1 MVNFS
6 VRLKRA
12 VPTRSGDS
20 SEQGMF
26 TARSSVSMDVRCE
39 RCNTDYEFDEDR
51 ITEAGV
57 TVRCTHCDHVFVVKK
72 HSVVVTG
79 PAPSGIKG
87 PSAGGDPPRP
97 SSPPARPRD
106 SAERREWK
114 VRQPNGNLITFKE
127 LTTLQKWI
135 VERKVS
141 RDDEI
146 SLTGESWKRLGNIAE
161 LSSFF
166 QVVDEARRA
175 TRPPDEPT
183 GGRAVERGM
192 TPPTGI
198 PRPERGKPS
207 TPPQAVP
214 PVVISLEE
222 SIERTPAIPEPSAPG
237 ASAAPGSMPFETT
250 DVFGVP
256 SGRGEPSFA
265 LSTPINDL
273 RGEADQAL
281 ATAAGLIGGS
291 RGRWTIGLFVA
302 LLGVVSY
309 LAYRYFVWIPERQS
323 QEQVE
328 AASRDSAARAEQQR
342 LERERA
348 ERERAEQERAARTP
362 AAPTKTAEG
371 ATDAPPKSEAAAP
384 EDKPEAATPLVK
396 GQPDARTRKSTDTVA
411 DPSVPASPLG
421 SRDGGRP
428 RATARTEDSGNFD
441 TFMNQGDRFRE
452 REQPRNALD
461 AYAKA
466 AEMEPNRAE
475 PLAGRGLALLDLGR
489 TAPAIVAFQ
498 QALKLNPRHG
508 LALMGLAEAYRAEGK
523 KDEAI
528 TYYEE
533 YLDALPNGPEAAVAK
548 AAIKAL
554 QE

>member
-1 MVNFS
+1 
-6 VRLKRA
+6 
-12 VPTRSGDS
+12 
-20 SEQGMF
+20 
-26 TARSSVSMDVRCE
+26 MDVRCE
-39 RCNTDYEFDEDR
+39 RCKTEYEFDEDR

-72 HSVVVTG
+72 HSGVVTG
-79 PAPSGIKG
+79 PVPTGIKG
-87 PSAGGDPPRP
+87 PSAAGDLPRP
-97 SSPPARPRD
+97 GSSPTARPRD
-106 SAERREWK
+106 SAERGREWK

-175 TRPPDEPT
+175 ARPPEEPS
-183 GGRAVERGM
+183 GARAVARGM

-198 PRPERGKPS
+198 PRREPGKPP

-222 SIERTPAIPEPSAPG
+222 SIERTPAITEPSAPR
-237 ASAAPGSMPFETT
+237 ASAAPGSMSFETT
-250 DVFGVP
+250 DAFGVP
-256 SGRGEPSFA
+256 SGKGDPSFA
-265 LSTPINDL
+265 LSATITDL
-273 RGEADQAL
+273 RGESDEAL
-281 ATAAGLIGGS
+281 AASAGLIRGS
-291 RGRWTIGLFVA
+291 RGRWTIVLFVA

-309 LAYRYFVWIPERQS
+309 LAYRYFVWIPQRQTQER
-323 QEQVE
+323 VE
-328 AASRDSAARAEQQR
+328 AANRESVARAEQEGLEREQAERER

-348 ERERAEQERAARTP
+348 ERERAEQERAARTRAP
-362 AAPTKTAEG
+362 PTKTAEG
-371 ATDAPPKSEAAAP
+371 AADPRPKSQAAAP
-384 EDKPEAATPLVK
+384 EDKPEAATPLAK
-396 GQPDARTRKSTDTVA
+396 AQPDARTRQSTDTAA
-411 DPSVPASPLG
+411 DPSAPTPLFG
-421 SRDGGRP
+421 SGDGGRS
-428 RATARTEDSGNFD
+428 RATARIEDGGNFD
-441 TFMNQGDRFRE
+441 TYMSQADRFRE

-489 TAPAIVAFQ
+489 TASAIAAFQ
-498 QALKLNPRHG
+498 QALKLNPREG
-508 LALMGLAEAYRAEGK
+508 LALMGLAEAYRAEGNK
-523 KDEAI
+523 EEAI
-528 TYYEE
+528 TYYEK
-533 YLDALPNGPEAAVAK
+533 YLEVLPNGPEAAVAK
-548 AAIKAL
+548 AAIEAL